1 MLQGLKPPSSKETD
15 EESAFLLAMN
25 WKQKFDRHREQEI
38 QDSEQDELGLR
49 VIEEVRPP
57 TLSNIFKM

>member
-1 MLQGLKPPSSKETD
+1 
-15 EESAFLLAMN
+15 MN
-25 WKQKFDRHREQEI
+25 WKQKFDRHREQEV

-57 TLSNIFKM
+57 TLSNIFKT